1 MDGRLG
7 RKGRAGVEPRLDAV
21 AEPRQREA
29 RAALDVAEDVREVGA
44 VAPQDGEELPRV
56 ERGAVVAFWGWRR
69 QRLDERQIYFRALA
83 DARR

>member
-1 MDGRLG
+1 MDGRLCIEG
-7 RKGRAGVEPRLDAV
+7 CARVQSGFDAV

>member
-1 MDGRLG
+1 MRPQSGF
-7 RKGRAGVEPRLDAV
+7 DAV

-44 VAPQDGEELPRV
+44 VPQDGEELPRV
-56 ERGAVVAFWGWRR
+56 ERGALFLMCGWRR
-69 QRLDERQIYFRALA
+69 QRLDERQIYFRALT